1 MFGEPVQYSTD
12 WQYVLPT
19 DISKSLQKAI
29 DSAKAEMVQDILI
42 NLVAWIKANVPN
54 SLNDLHLASLETD
67 LSGITSDYFEE
78 PEVYEN
84 EIDICLNRF
93 YDICDMYK
101 IYLGLTDDET
111 PAHPT
116 SKAEADWILNSTI
129 KSLLFGDS
137 GNREYFT
144 NEEFQEICNE
154 LRQQGYMEECD
165 SSDDRRCFWLLNPI
179 EGDERLE
186 FERVDKSK

>member
-1 MFGEPVQYSTD
+1 MFGEPIQYSED
-12 WQYVLPT
+12 WQYVLPS
-19 DISKSLQKAI
+19 DISKPFQKAI
-29 DSAKAEMVQDILI
+29 DSGKAEMVQDMLT
-42 NLVAWIKANVPN
+42 NLVAWVKANVPN

-67 LSGITSDYFEE
+67 LSGITPDYFEE

-84 EIDICLNRF
+84 EIDDCLNRF

-101 IYLGLTDDET
+101 IYLGLKDDET
-111 PAHPT
+111 PIST
-116 SKAEADWILNSTI
+116 TTKSEADWELHSTV
-129 KSLLFGDS
+129 KSLLFGDFE
-137 GNREYFT
+137 NREYLT
-144 NEEFQEICNE
+144 DEEFQEICNE